1 MVYIIIVN
9 YLNYRSEIL
18 LKSARKEFEEARD
31 LTDSVEIGKKLVLG
45 RQAIIE
51 VEEKINKVYVEINS
65 FAQKTKNPQ

>member
-1 MVYIIIVN
+1 M
-9 YLNYRSEIL
+9 
-18 LKSARKEFEEARD
+18 KCARKEFEDHRE

-51 VEEKINKVYVEINS
+51 IEERINKVYHEINS